1 MPNDIKKLDD
11 GKFSVKLE
19 TGETFEGD
27 PLEVTTKMA
36 EAHVNTKKWGQQ
48 NKTAAE
54 TAQQQF
60 DAYRTAHP
68 EPVAAVAQPNP
79 QDAQLQSYLVEQW
92 AKGLG
97 YKSADEAKA
106 VLGKV
111 VSTSEEV
118 NNQLVASAFLAACP
132 DFPNSPESIEAIS
145 KKLDDMKWEFTPQS
159 MIAAHSMIV
168 RENSQDATKGYKP
181 LTSEQINAQW
191 ANDMSN
197 ASRRGTPP
205 PMVRSNNPE
214 NQSGAPSPY
223 TMPLADLRA
232 AAIKQQLEGQR

>member
-11 GKFSVKLE
+11 GKFEVKLE
-19 TGETFEGD
+19 TGEVFSGD

-36 EAHVNTKKWGQQ
+36 EAHVSTKKWGQQ
-48 NKTAAE
+48 NKQAAD

-60 DAYRTAHP
+60 DAYKTSHP
-68 EPVAAVAQPNP
+68 DVAPPVVQPNT
-79 QDAQLQSYLVEQW
+79 QDTQLQSYLVDQW

-97 YKSADEAKA
+97 YKSADEAKS

-118 NNQLVASAFLAACP
+118 NNQLVASAFLSACP

-159 MIAAHSMIV
+159 MIAAHALLT
-168 RENSQDATKGYKP
+168 RENAQDATKGYKP
-181 LTSEQINAQW
+181 LTAEQINSQW

-197 ASRRGTPP
+197 ASRRVPP
-205 PMVRSNNPE
+205 PMVRSGNPE
-214 NQSGAPSPY
+214 NQSAAPNPY
-223 TMPLADLRA
+223 SMPLADLRN
-232 AAIKQQLEGQR
+232 AAIKQQFEGQR